1 MKEKTNDLI
10 KSINLDDVER
20 YGYATETD
28 KIICPHCGEQWDMT
42 FEDYERSPYEAYE
55 EQCLECEEYFLLDCE
70 PETTFYFT
78 SYKIKEEVA
87 E

>member
-10 KSINLDDVER
+10 KSINLGDVER
-20 YGYATETD
+20 NGCATETD
-28 KIICPHCGEQWDMT
+28 KIVCPYCGEQWGVAYG
-42 FEDYERSPYEAYE
+42 DYEDAPYEAYE
-55 EQCLECEEYFLLDCE
+55 EQCSECEEYFLLDCE
-70 PETTFYFT
+70 PETFFNFT